1 MYKESRNLWPKQQ
14 IKVDLCSFLSLS
26 ILMNESQLIWQM
38 FFYDWRISNLETNS
52 YLLYPKHPALQSLL
66 FLASTMTL
74 WLYEDVNI
82 FHNMRVI
89 IVSFNSV
96 QIQCLLLLCPCDH
109 ESVWHHTH
117 SHQAEKLQ
125 FSHLHLICIVLL
137 HLTCIVFVFFSDI
150 PNTNKNQ
157 RADEKCVYS
166 PQIQVLVLWLNS
178 YCHHIISSVRSSNSH
193 PDLLLVQH
201 PLFQITSVLN
211 TGLSLSE
218 PLQPYQGQLLDS
230 SAGYMYTLWVQQDI
244 TAR

>member
-96 QIQCLLLLCPCDH
+96 QIQCLLPLCPCDH
-109 ESVWHHTH
+109 ESVWHHTL

-125 FSHLHLICIVLL
+125 FAHLHLIYLIFLHRICIL
-137 HLTCIVFVFFSDI
+137 FVFLSDI
-150 PNTNKNQ
+150 PNTDKIKN
-157 RADEKCVYS
+157 VIW
-166 PQIQVLVLWLNS
+166 PQILSPFPIHMILQSLPLHYFTLGHIKTKFARFSFLSPISISILPMNIFLVLTYRPAWHPWPIHVKL
-178 YCHHIISSVRSSNSH
+178 SH
-193 PDLLLVQH
+193 DC
-201 PLFQITSVLN
+201 
-211 TGLSLSE
+211 
-218 PLQPYQGQLLDS
+218 QLEL
-230 SAGYMYTLWVQQDI
+230 I
-244 TAR
+244 

>member
-1 MYKESRNLWPKQQ
+1 MNANSSDKT
-14 IKVDLCSFLSLS
+14 CTF
-26 ILMNESQLIWQM
+26 ILHKYFGSK
-38 FFYDWRISNLETNS
+38 WRISHFGTIS
-52 YLLYPKHPALQSLL
+52 YISHPKTLFYSLSS

-74 WLYEDVNI
+74 WLYEYVNI

-193 PDLLLVQH
+193 PDLLLVQQQH
-201 PLFQITSVLN
+201 PTFSDH
-211 TGLSLSE
+211 TG
-218 PLQPYQGQLLDS
+218 PQHWT
-230 SAGYMYTLWVQQDI
+230 YTFWAT
-244 TAR
+244 TAI